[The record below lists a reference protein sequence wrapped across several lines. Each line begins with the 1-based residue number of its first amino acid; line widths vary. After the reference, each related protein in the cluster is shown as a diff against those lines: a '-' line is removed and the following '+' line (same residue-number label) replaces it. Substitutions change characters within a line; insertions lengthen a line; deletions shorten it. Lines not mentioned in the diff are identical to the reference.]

1 MVFSILAFLTLFISM
16 GIRDRNKSLKVQT
29 LNCLFKGLYDLT
41 ISAYTGAVL
50 DLVNFIRSL
59 LFVNKDKFS
68 KNFYLSLLFIFE
80 GLIVICCAITWNGIV
95 SLLPTIG
102 CIVRT
107 YSLWQSNMKYVRISG
122 IVAGILFGIYY
133 IYYQGWLM
141 AIGYI
146 LLIIIS
152 LYNFLK
158 VDLKVIPLQLH
169 KAK

>member
-68 KNFYLSLLFIFE
+68 KTIYL
-80 GLIVICCAITWNGIV
+80 
-95 SLLPTIG
+95 
-102 CIVRT
+102 
-107 YSLWQSNMKYVRISG
+107 
-122 IVAGILFGIYY
+122 
-133 IYYQGWLM
+133 
-141 AIGYI
+141 
-146 LLIIIS
+146 S